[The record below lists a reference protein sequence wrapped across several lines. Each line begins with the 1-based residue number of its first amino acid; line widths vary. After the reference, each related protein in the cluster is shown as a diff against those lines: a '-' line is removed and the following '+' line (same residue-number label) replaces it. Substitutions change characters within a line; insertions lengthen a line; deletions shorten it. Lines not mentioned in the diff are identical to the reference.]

1 MHYLAWWDQE
11 AGSSM
16 GMFNPDGFRERG
28 NGDSPTTPRSVVAL
42 PREPGHAPALLLPR
56 DPVLVIYASETGV
69 AEHLAHDACRILQHA
84 GVASSVLAFDELR
97 PDTLQVA
104 GQVLFLASTCYDGDP
119 PDMAEDF
126 CRQHMRRPMS
136 LPQLRYGLLSLG
148 DSYYDEFCGFGRR
161 LHRWL
166 QASGAQTLFE
176 PVEMDDEDEAA
187 ARRWHD
193 NVSLLIRL
201 RVIGRGVAA

>member
-1 MHYLAWWDQE
+1 
-11 AGSSM
+11 M
-16 GMFNPDGFRERG
+16 GMFNPDGFRNRG
-28 NGDSPTTPRSVVAL
+28 NGDPPTALHGVVAL
-42 PREPGHAPALLLPR
+42 PREPGHAPASALPSAGA
-56 DPVLVIYASETGV
+56 PVLVIYASETGV
-69 AEHLAHDACRILQHA
+69 AEHLAHDACRILQRA

-119 PDMAEDF
+119 PDMAEEF
-126 CRQHMRRPMS
+126 CRQHMQRPMS

-148 DSYYDEFCGFGRR
+148 DSYYDEFCGFGRT

-166 QASGAQTLFE
+166 QASGAQPWFK

-187 ARRWHD
+187 ARCWHD
-193 NVSLLIRL
+193 NINQLVRL
-201 RVIGRGVAA
+201 RLIGGGVAA